1 MKKLDCEVISRMKKI
16 INNLFSLALTASLL
30 VSVLP
35 CQVRAEEANLLD
47 DKGQLVISNQAEL
60 MNKIKEAEASG
71 VKVTTQDQTNKNLYD
86 TETDKLEK
94 AKKEIEESY
103 TNSINSL
110 KTAIEKQKENNK
122 AYYNK
127 LKASFEPFLKYN
139 DKDVWTF
146 EQFKK
151 FLLTP
156 DEQKLSE
163 ELQVKKMM
171 DRMSGL
177 SIVTPTNETQLI
189 AKNIGGNTDINEKS
203 EDNFSVNDWLRYGKV
218 FKSANGEWVDLKIT
232 LTAVEPMQG
241 QADQDT
247 KKVNFVSDKYRL
259 NEPFF
264 FYGNKHL
271 TLKVDFLKHNT
282 DETDTKTETPISIL
296 PLIVF
301 TDIDGKQAVEIKE
314 GDFNAP
320 LAGSKVEVEGG
331 KCTSVDDQD
340 NTQGSNKNFWALYS
354 GQNSMTSFT
363 YKFYQ
368 GNPSDVYQGLGGK
381 DVVYTAPTDKLEKVD
396 CVVTIIKQPVEKKPE
411 PEKPVEPEKPNDE
424 IPYVPSDPTEPVVT
438 EVVEPKVGKV
448 AKTGE
453 LANMASGFG
462 LVMLVAFAA
471 LTVNKRK
478 K

>member
-35 CQVRAEEANLLD
+35 YQVRAEEAKLLD
-47 DKGQLVISNQAEL
+47 DKGQLVISNQAKL
-60 MNKIKEAEASG
+60 MEKIAEAKDIG
-71 VKVTTQDQTNKNLYD
+71 VKVTEQDQTNKNLYD
-86 TETDKLEK
+86 TETEKLKE
-94 AKKEIEESY
+94 AKKKIEESY
-103 TNSINSL
+103 TTSINNL
-110 KTAIEKQKENNK
+110 DNAINEQKKNNA
-122 AYYNK
+122 AYYEK
-127 LKASFEPFLKYN
+127 LKASFAPFLK
-139 DKDVWTF
+139 DGWDF
-146 EQFKK
+146 EKFKN

-177 SIVTPTNETQLI
+177 SIVTSTSNETKLI
-189 AKNIGGNTDINEKS
+189 AKNIGGNTDINTKN
-203 EDNFSVNDWLRYGKV
+203 EDYFTVNDWLRYGKV

-340 NTQGSNKNFWALYS
+340 NTQGSNKNFWALYA
-354 GQNSMTSFT
+354 GKHPMTSFT